1 MEFLEDLMLNVC
13 KGYMFLS
20 TCENIWLQ
28 SSMLR
33 QCPHVMFPFHSTL
46 VEEAIS
52 TMIIKTMNLHV
63 LLHLAFIMTI
73 FASFNI

>member
-1 MEFLEDLMLNVC
+1 MYVKVTCSFPLVNIF
-13 KGYMFLS
+13 GYKV
-20 TCENIWLQ
+20 
-28 SSMLR
+28 
-33 QCPHVMFPFHSTL
+33 QCYANALMFPFHSTL

-63 LLHLAFIMTI
+63 LFHLAFIMTI